1 MESASYAIRKY
12 QAVHHLAI
20 LEVGL
25 HDFIDVAV
33 VDKGV
38 PGTLGINHRNR
49 AACTAIQATGLVH
62 AHLPFASQAFLFDAA
77 LAMVK
82 TCLGTMQCTA
92 ILAIGTLI
100 QAKKDVALIV
110 ATGVVL
116 IVLILGVTHS
126 EAILGRLL
134 AARES
139 GHHIRQR
146 HVRPE
151 PAQPLTQTVKAD
163 EAPLLPGLQS
173 LGKVHIGRSLIKY
186 A

>member
-20 LEVGL
+20 LEVGV

-82 TCLGTMQCTA
+82 TCLGTMLCTA

-110 ATGVVL
+110 ATGV
-116 IVLILGVTHS
+116 VLILGVTHS

-186 A
+186 AQV